1 MPAAP
6 GPSGIQTD
14 RAKLGLGAKPS
25 EMIAGLDAVAER
37 YEKQE
42 QREAAKAKSGGKMN
56 QNEALLTDG
65 TGRRWSRNVMIGLV
79 LIVLL
84 GAGGFGAMMVASNFT
99 ALDPRKGNATTR
111 RMMMELIG
119 FAQRIPVEDAEAL
132 TRDRVIEMLHEQ
144 VETQYKQVE
153 ADIARDK
160 ERREKEGK
168 HRPPDTRLYNELENL
183 KELRKFK
190 DPWGQP
196 LEFDVSG
203 GMLTIKGKG
212 SPKGDTIEPV
222 STHLGKKAPK
232 PPAKAK

>member
-1 MPAAP
+1 MPAASP
-6 GPSGIQTD
+6 GGVQTD

-65 TGRRWSRNVMIGLV
+65 TGRRWARNVMLGLIA
-79 LIVLL
+79 IVVL
-84 GAGGFGAMMVASNFT
+84 GAVGFGAMMISANFT
-99 ALDPRKGNATTR
+99 ALDPRKGNASTR
-111 RMMMELIG
+111 RMMMELVG
-119 FAQRIPVEDAEAL
+119 FAQRIPAEDVDTL
-132 TRDRVIEMLHEQ
+132 TRDRVVELLHEQ
-144 VETQYKQVE
+144 VNEQYKQVE

-160 ERREKEGK
+160 ERREREGK

-196 LEFDVSG
+196 FEFDVNAG
-203 GMLTIKGKG
+203 TLTIKGKG
-212 SPKGDTIEPV
+212 SAKGDPIEPV
-222 STHLGKKAPK
+222 STRLGKKAAEK